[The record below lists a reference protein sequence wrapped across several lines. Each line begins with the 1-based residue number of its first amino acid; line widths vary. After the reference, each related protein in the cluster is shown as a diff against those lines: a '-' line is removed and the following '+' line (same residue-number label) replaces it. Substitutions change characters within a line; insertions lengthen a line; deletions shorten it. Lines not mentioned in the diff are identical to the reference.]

1 MSSNLSSDSR
11 DRVFAAANQIF
22 DESARQ
28 NMPTVDQVRRL
39 AKVDMHAATA
49 AMREWRRQQTAQAA
63 PIAVAVPEVV
73 AKANDQAVAQLW
85 TQAQE
90 LANQSLRE
98 AQSAWDAERTELDQ
112 LRVEL
117 SDAFESQ
124 ADELE
129 LAKSRIEAIENE
141 ARETAAL
148 TTAELQK
155 VRDELAQV
163 RGELGAAT
171 TRAERAEAT
180 AAELEH
186 RVADLRSELDRA
198 HVDVDQVRAEIKR
211 ATADADQVRVEIKRV
226 TADADGLRGELATV
240 KAKAEAAEHSHQEH
254 RKDAAKEAQRCAEK
268 ILAAAKERDEL
279 GKTTAEAREAAARLT
294 GQLEAVQVQN
304 AALLE
309 TLRGKLAGN
318 E

>member
-1 MSSNLSSDSR
+1 MALNNLPLDAR
-11 DRVFAAANQIF
+11 ERVFAVATQIF
-22 DESARQ
+22 DESGRQ
-28 NMPTVDQVRRL
+28 TMPTVDQVRRL

-63 PIAVAVPEVV
+63 PIAVTVPEVV
-73 AKANDQAVAQLW
+73 AKANEQAVAQLW

-112 LRVEL
+112 MRIEL

-129 LAKSRIEAIENE
+129 LARSRIDALENE
-141 ARETAAL
+141 VRETAAIAA
-148 TTAELQK
+148 AELQK
-155 VRDELAQV
+155 LRDELAKV
-163 RGELGAAT
+163 RTELGAAT

-186 RVADLRSELDRA
+186 RVADLRAELERA
-198 HVDVDQVRAEIKR
+198 HTDVDQVRAEIKR
-211 ATADADQVRVEIKRV
+211 AT
-226 TADADGLRGELATV
+226 TDADGLRSELATV
-240 KAKAEAAEHSHQEH
+240 KAKAEAADHAHQEH
-254 RKDAAKEAQRCAEK
+254 RKEAAKEVQRCADK
-268 ILAAAKERDEL
+268 VLAAAKERDAL
-279 GKTTAEAREAAARLT
+279 SKATADAREAAARLA
-294 GQLEAVQVQN
+294 GQLEAVQAQN

-309 TLRGKLAGN
+309 TLRGKVGGN
-318 E
+318 D